1 MPVMMRYAKKIGF
14 TDKPNHRKLHMSP
27 TPLIGGVVMFISF
40 FISFFIFNKGLDYQD
55 FAVFAASVLIMAIGI
70 LDDYYKTK
78 GNDLSALPKILVQ
91 VAAATIVFFAG
102 YAFHGFSNPFSSKII
117 TFPNWLQYIFTI
129 LWIFGVTTVV
139 NFSDGLDGLAGGISA
154 ICASALFIVAITTG
168 QGSPALMAA
177 MLIGSILGFLK
188 YNSHPAKVFMGDS
201 GATFLGFFLAVI
213 SLEGVFKQATL
224 ISLFI
229 PVLALGV
236 PIFDNIY
243 VVLRRFKEK
252 KPVYKAD
259 RMQIHYRLMHSG
271 LSVKQ
276 VNAFIY
282 LISTCLCLVS
292 IILLIINSG
301 IMVSA
306 QS

>member
-1 MPVMMRYAKKIGF
+1 MPFMMRFAEKIGF
-14 TDKPNHRKLHMSP
+14 TDKPSKRKIHCTP
-27 TPLIGGVVMFISF
+27 TPLIGGVVIFISF
-40 FISFFIFNKGLDYQD
+40 YIAFLTFERDLSYKDGLVFI
-55 FAVFAASVLIMAIGI
+55 AVLLTLFIGI
-70 LDDYYKTK
+70 LDDHYKTK
-78 GNDLSALPKILVQ
+78 GRELSAPPKFLVQ
-91 VAAATIVFFAG
+91 VTAATIVFFAG
-102 YAFHGFSNPFSSKII
+102 FSFHGFSNPFTSQII
-117 TFPNWLQYIFTI
+117 TFPIWLQYIFTI
-129 LWIFGVTTVV
+129 LWIFGVTSVV
-139 NFSDGLDGLAGGISA
+139 NFSDGIDGLAGGISA
-154 ICASALFIVAITTG
+154 ICASTLFIVAVTTH
-168 QGSPALMAA
+168 QNSPALM
-177 MLIGSILGFLK
+177 SIALVGAVLGFLK

-201 GATFLGFFLAVI
+201 GATFIGFIIAVI
-213 SLEGVFKQATL
+213 SLEGVFKQATV

-236 PIFDNIY
+236 PIFDNLY
-243 VVLRRFKEK
+243 VVLRRFIEK

-301 IMVSA
+301 VVA
-306 QS
+306 RL